1 MCIQLPANIML
12 FYIRNLSI
20 PGYQYPTEVLGPIL
34 WGYSRATVVIIM
46 IFWRAF

>member
-1 MCIQLPANIML
+1 ML
-12 FYIRNLSI
+12 FYIKDLSI
-20 PGYQYPTEVLGPIL
+20 PEYWYPPEVLGPIL